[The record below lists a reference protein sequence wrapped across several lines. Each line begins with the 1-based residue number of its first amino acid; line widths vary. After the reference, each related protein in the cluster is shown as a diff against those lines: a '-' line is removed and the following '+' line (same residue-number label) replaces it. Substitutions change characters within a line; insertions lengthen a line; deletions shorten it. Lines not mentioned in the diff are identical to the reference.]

1 MSPVV
6 SAPPSAMPVAP
17 PVPTSEPYRLSVAQY
32 HEMARAGVLKS
43 GEPVELLEGVLVRK
57 MTKHSPHRF
66 ATQSLR
72 DLIPPMLPA
81 GWFVDDQEPITT
93 EDSEPEPDLA
103 IYRGSRRDYLAQDRH
118 PGPEDTCL
126 VIEIGDSTIVDD
138 QTTKNR
144 IYARAGVVCYWIV
157 NIPERRIEVYTSPT
171 GPVAMP
177 SYQQRQDFVPGQ
189 EIPVFVGGQEA
200 GRVKVAELFL

>member
-1 MSPVV
+1 MSPAVAAQH
-6 SAPPSAMPVAP
+6 SPPPSLPV
-17 PVPTSEPYRLSVAQY
+17 YRLSVAQY
-32 HEMARAGVLKS
+32 HAMLEQGILKS
-43 GEPVELLEGVLVRK
+43 GDPIELLEGIFVRK

-93 EDSEPEPDLA
+93 KDSEPEPDLA
-103 IYRGSRRDYLAQDRH
+103 IYRGSWRDYLAQDRH

-144 IYARAGVVCYWIV
+144 IYARAGVPCYWIV
-157 NIPERRIEVYTSPT
+157 NFPDPRIEVYTGPT
-171 GPVAMP
+171 GPVAAP
-177 SYQQRQDFVPGQ
+177 SYQHRQDFVPGQ
-189 EIPVFVGGQEA
+189 EIPVLVGGQEV
-200 GRVKVAELFL
+200 GRVEVAELFL